1 MKNCIVLSGQYRT
14 FDQTWENIK
23 RFIDLN
29 QLDVYCHLW
38 SDSQDEFNNVIE
50 RLNPVRIKLE
60 NYEVHKEEFE
70 MMERRI
76 RTMNPKNPNQDK
88 IAGNASMNYS
98 RKKAFDLIDD
108 EYDTL
113 VYCRYDI
120 KFGQLFDFKD
130 VDMLITPFEESY
142 NLISDIFAIMP
153 FSYAKHYFLYDVYE
167 RLHIDPKP
175 TEEKSTIVVTPQPV
189 EYNDIEAEKQAI
201 QSEIDKINRSGVSG
215 RKAGPVIE
223 QLQMSD
229 GSLFDD

>member
-23 RFIDLN
+23 KFIDLN

-38 SDSQDEFNNVIE
+38 SDSQEEFNNVID

-60 NYEVHKEEFE
+60 NYETHREEFE

-76 RTMNPKNPNQDK
+76 RTMNPKNPNQDR

-98 RKKAFDLIDD
+98 RKKAFDLINE

-120 KFGQLFDFKD
+120 KFHQLFDFKWSANIA
-130 VDMLITPFEESY
+130 MI
-142 NLISDIFAIMP
+142 
-153 FSYAKHYFLYDVYE
+153 
-167 RLHIDPKP
+167 
-175 TEEKSTIVVTPQPV
+175 
-189 EYNDIEAEKQAI
+189 
-201 QSEIDKINRSGVSG
+201 
-215 RKAGPVIE
+215 
-223 QLQMSD
+223 
-229 GSLFDD
+229 